1 MKKWDTDTR
10 AHLAKPQKRS
20 FFNHGSS
27 WCTKFLS
34 SDIPSPPH
42 QGTKSLFKW
51 HMRFFDC
58 RTSSF
63 WDPCCACARSFATPA
78 LAILQLL
85 CFLKKAKY
93 FQDWNETSCIAM
105 FLKSGVSLLVPKS
118 ILINVGT
125 ICSLRIHPCSSSWL
139 SLRVLELSPPKPAP
153 HWFDHVSTRVNMS
166 DWRSTRDI
174 LPMAFFTSSAMAS
187 ILFKSDE
194 PLRPERE
201 LPKKTSCETDG
212 NSDGF
217 RSPTRSYKYSGWV
230 LKCSKVR

>member
-1 MKKWDTDTR
+1 MTHAFFW
-10 AHLAKPQKRS
+10 LQNQFILRS
-20 FFNHGSS
+20 
-27 WCTKFLS
+27 L
-34 SDIPSPPH
+34 
-42 QGTKSLFKW
+42 LR
-51 HMRFFDC
+51 MRTIFCNSCFGN
-58 RTSSF
+58 
-63 WDPCCACARSFATPA
+63 FATP
-78 LAILQLL
+78 LL
-85 CFLKKAKY
+85 SQETKY

-125 ICSLRIHPCSSSWL
+125 ICSLRVHPCSSSWL